1 MGIKQDSHWP
11 VVTQGDLHHC
21 LKNALLNA
29 KDPFPTQGKK
39 CFVELIGKFRRGRIM
54 PRGPITFAAVAKE
67 RKLRNNQQ
75 STPYI

>member
-21 LKNALLNA
+21 LKNALLHSHA
-29 KDPFPTQGKK
+29 SLLALGKK
-39 CFVELIGKFRRGRIM
+39 SFVQMFGKFRRGRIM
-54 PRGPITFAAVAKE
+54 PGGSVPLAAVAKE

-75 STPYI
+75 STSYF

>member
-21 LKNALLNA
+21 LKNALLHPHTPLLA
-29 KDPFPTQGKK
+29 LGKK
-39 CFVELIGKFRRGRIM
+39 SFVQMFGKCRSGCIM
-54 PRGPITFAAVAKE
+54 PRGPIAFAAVAKE

-75 STPYI
+75 STSYF